1 MKGWLLFVVL
11 IGISSV
17 LAANNLDLKPGVGGS
32 DLAIDPL
39 PKLVVEEVRMEVSQ
53 EAPVHIYDLSYEV
66 DAGKA
71 TFTLTSTNY
80 AINQLGFKL
89 ISQKAG
95 EVKPSLSTINTKKIQ
110 LDLSQ
115 EPKGTYYLRLCQKS
129 GDIIRIY
136 RLIKAQ

>member
-1 MKGWLLFVVL
+1 MKRWLLFVVL
-11 IGISSV
+11 LGISSFSV
-17 LAANNLDLKPGVGGS
+17 ASTLDLKPGDYGFG
-32 DLAIDPL
+32 LTLKEL

-53 EAPVHIYDLSYEV
+53 EAPVHAYELSYEV
-66 DAGKA
+66 DPGNA
-71 TFTLTSTNY
+71 TFTLSSTNY

-89 ISQKAG
+89 ISQKTG
-95 EVKPSLSTINTKKIQ
+95 EVKPSLSTISSKKVQ

>member
-1 MKGWLLFVVL
+1 MKRWLLFVVL
-11 IGISSV
+11 LGMSSCLV
-17 LAANNLDLKPGVGGS
+17 ANNLDLKPGDNEF
-32 DLAIDPL
+32 DLVLDPL
-39 PKLVVEEVRMEVSQ
+39 PKLVAEEVRMEVSQ

-66 DAGKA
+66 DPGNA

-89 ISQKAG
+89 ISQKTG
-95 EVKPSLSTINTKKIQ
+95 EVKPSLSTINTKKVK

>member
-1 MKGWLLFVVL
+1 MVLL
-11 IGISSV
+11 GMSSCLV
-17 LAANNLDLKPGVGGS
+17 ANNLDLKPGDYEF
-32 DLAIDPL
+32 DLVLDPL
-39 PKLVVEEVRMEVSQ
+39 PKLVAEEVRMEVSQ

-66 DAGKA
+66 DPGNA

-89 ISQKAG
+89 ISQKTG
-95 EVKPSLSTINTKKIQ
+95 EVKPSLSTINTKKVQ

>member
-1 MKGWLLFVVL
+1 MVLL
-11 IGISSV
+11 GMSSCLV
-17 LAANNLDLKPGVGGS
+17 ANNLDLKPGDYGFNPV
-32 DLAIDPL
+32 LDPL
-39 PKLVVEEVRMEVSQ
+39 PKLVAEEVRMEVSQ

-66 DAGKA
+66 DPGNA

-89 ISQKAG
+89 ISQKTG
-95 EVKPSLSTINTKKIQ
+95 EVKPSLSTINTKKVK

>member
-1 MKGWLLFVVL
+1 MVLL
-11 IGISSV
+11 GISSLLV
-17 LAANNLDLKPGVGGS
+17 ANNLDLKPGDYGFN
-32 DLAIDPL
+32 LILKEL
-39 PKLVVEEVRMEVSQ
+39 PKLVVEEVRMEVSR
-53 EAPVHIYDLSYEV
+53 EAPVHIYELSYEV
-66 DAGKA
+66 DAGNA

-89 ISQKAG
+89 ISQKTG
-95 EVKPSLSTINTKKIQ
+95 EVTPNLSKINDKKIT
-110 LDLSQ
+110 LDLSK

>member
-11 IGISSV
+11 LGISSV
-17 LAANNLDLKPGVGGS
+17 LAANNLDLQTGACGS

-89 ISQKAG
+89 ISQKTG
-95 EVKPSLSTINTKKIQ
+95 EVKPSLSTINAKKIQ

>member
-11 IGISSV
+11 LGISSM
-17 LAANNLDLKPGVGGS
+17 LAANNLDLQTGDYGS

-95 EVKPSLSTINTKKIQ
+95 EVKPSLSTINAKKIQ

>member
-1 MKGWLLFVVL
+1 MKRWLLFVVL
-11 IGISSV
+11 IGISSLSV
-17 LAANNLDLKPGVGGS
+17 ANNLDLKPGDYGS
-32 DLAIDPL
+32 DLILKVL

-53 EAPVHIYDLSYEV
+53 EAPVHAYELSYEV
-66 DAGKA
+66 DAGNA
-71 TFTLTSTNY
+71 TFTLSSTNY

-95 EVKPSLSTINTKKIQ
+95 EVKPSLNTINAKKIQ

>member
-1 MKGWLLFVVL
+1 MKRWLLFVVL
-11 IGISSV
+11 LGMSSSLV
-17 LAANNLDLKPGVGGS
+17 ANKLDPKPGDHGFDQMLEG
-32 DLAIDPL
+32 L

-53 EAPVHIYDLSYEV
+53 EAPVHIYELSYEV
-66 DAGKA
+66 DPGNV

-89 ISQKAG
+89 ISQKTG
-95 EVKPSLSTINTKKIQ
+95 EVKPSLNTINAKKVQ

-115 EPKGTYYLRLCQKS
+115 EPKGTYYLRICQKS